1 MKILIADDQPTIVE
15 DLLDEL
21 SQRRPEAMCLGTSKP
36 SDIIPLFK
44 QYSFDIV
51 FMDIDLAGKNGI
63 QLAGKILE
71 IKPRTN
77 IIYITGFEKFALESY
92 KTAASAFLL
101 KPVTTE
107 MLTKALDTLRFPV
120 SDITDEQLIAF
131 YSGKNFIGIKLTK
144 YREESGLT
152 PQELADE
159 LNVTVQTVYR
169 WERGERIPDIIT
181 FMHISKVLGI
191 NVEKLIYF

>member
-1 MKILIADDQPTIVE
+1 
-15 DLLDEL
+15 
-21 SQRRPEAMCLGTSKP
+21 
-36 SDIIPLFK
+36 
-44 QYSFDIV
+44 
-51 FMDIDLAGKNGI
+51 
-63 QLAGKILE
+63 
-71 IKPRTN
+71 
-77 IIYITGFEKFALESY
+77 
-92 KTAASAFLL
+92 
-101 KPVTTE
+101 